1 MILSEKRAVVK
12 MEESNIIFKAFI
24 RQLKGRIQ
32 FAEDHLENS
41 ENEKAKE
48 ELHDILDDL
57 QRTLED

>member
-1 MILSEKRAVVK
+1 

-48 ELHDILDDL
+48 ELHDIPDDL

>member
-1 MILSEKRAVVK
+1 